1 MRTSAFFSFLFFFC
15 VCFSFFFFF
24 LPCAVEEGHPG
35 GMSDAEY

>member
-15 VCFSFFFFF
+15 VCFSFFFF